1 MKDKIYLIIIG
12 ALLVI
17 GVVGFIFMKRA
28 NNDLIDE
35 QARQAK
41 ELKEEFQ
48 KEKDSL
54 IVEYSDEIKNFQ
66 FENNSLN
73 EINEALNIKIRNYAK
88 KLSYSDRTFDTAVD
102 VLSEAKYDGKSDK

>member
-1 MKDKIYLIIIG
+1 MKDKVYLIIIG
-12 ALLVI
+12 ALLVV
-17 GVVGFIFMKRA
+17 GLVGFIFMKRA

-35 QARQAK
+35 QARQAE

-48 KEKDSL
+48 REKDSL
-54 IVEYSDEIKNFQ
+54 IVEYSDEIRNFQ

-73 EINEALNIKIRNYAK
+73 QINDKLNIKIRNYEK

-102 VLSEAKYDGKSDK
+102 VLSKAKYDSGSEE

>member
-1 MKDKIYLIIIG
+1 MLI
-12 ALLVI
+12 I
-17 GVVGFIFMKRA
+17 GVVGFVFLKRA

-54 IVEYSDEIKNFQ
+54 IVEYSDEIENFQ
-66 FENNSLN
+66 LENNSLN
-73 EINEALNIKIRNYAK
+73 QVNNALNIKIRNYEK

-102 VLSEAKYDGKSDK
+102 VLSKAKYDSGPEE